1 MFYWKTSEL
10 TFNGTSWLRK
20 PDGSHPRQNGIIA
33 LALCASL
40 AVGARTVVF
49 AADTITWK
57 PVGNAILRVS
67 GQKPAKQWSV
77 YQDQKNKARVLVKI
91 DSRYLILNAKT
102 KEVFEIA
109 APKFQEH
116 GKKFQSPDPAATQRA
131 LPSTDWDMR
140 DIGPAE
146 RIQTRLSD
154 ENISIEVEL
163 PHPLDLRTPY

>member
-1 MFYWKTSEL
+1 MSNGKTTTL
-10 TFNGTSWLRK
+10 V
-20 PDGSHPRQNGIIA
+20 
-33 LALCASL
+33 LCACL
-40 AVGARTVVF
+40 VVGSITAAL

-57 PVGNAILRVS
+57 PVGDAILRIT

-91 DSRYLILNAKT
+91 DSRCLILNAKT
-102 KEVFEIA
+102 KEVFEIGA
-109 APKFQEH
+109 SQIQEH
-116 GKKFQSPDPAATQRA
+116 GKKFQSHDPAATQRA

-146 RIQTRLSD
+146 RIQTRLTD
-154 ENISIEVEL
+154 EKISIEVEL

>member
-1 MFYWKTSEL
+1 MNRTL
-10 TFNGTSWLRK
+10 QRT
-20 PDGSHPRQNGIIA
+20 I
-33 LALCASL
+33 ASL
-40 AVGARTVVF
+40 SLAFFVLLSAAH

-57 PVGNAILRVS
+57 PVSDAILRIT

-91 DSRYLILNAKT
+91 DSRCLIIDAKA

-109 APKFQEH
+109 AATIQEH
-116 GKKFQSPDPAATQRA
+116 GKKFQSPEPAANQHA
-131 LPSTDWDMR
+131 LPSTDWDRR

-146 RIQTRLSD
+146 RIQVRLTN
-154 ENISIEVEL
+154 ENIFIDVEL

>member
-1 MFYWKTSEL
+1 MIRVLQRTCFGVL
-10 TFNGTSWLRK
+10 
-20 PDGSHPRQNGIIA
+20 
-33 LALCASL
+33 LALIGMPSA
-40 AVGARTVVF
+40 AR

-57 PVGNAILRVS
+57 PVGDAILRIT

-91 DSRYLILNAKT
+91 DSRLLVLNAKT

-109 APKFQEH
+109 APTFQEH

-146 RIQTRLSD
+146 RIQTRLAN

>member
-1 MFYWKTSEL
+1 M
-10 TFNGTSWLRK
+10 G
-20 PDGSHPRQNGIIA
+20 D
-33 LALCASL
+33 
-40 AVGARTVVF
+40 
-49 AADTITWK
+49 
-57 PVGNAILRVS
+57 AILRIT
-67 GQKPAKQWSV
+67 GKKPAKQWSV

-91 DSRYLILNAKT
+91 DSRLLVLNAKT

-109 APKFQEH
+109 ASQMQEH

-146 RIQTRLSD
+146 RIQARLTD
-154 ENISIEVEL
+154 ENISVEVEL